1 MEMLEQAEMVVH
13 APTITVM
20 LMAVAGTAET
30 AETVTEDRAKMVR
43 TPQAVSHVSTILEQ
57 SPAVMGVQSPKNVR

>member
-1 MEMLEQAEMVVH
+1 MPPLHQQACVVDTVEMLEQAEMVVH

-43 TPQAVSHVSTILEQ
+43 THRQYR
-57 SPAVMGVQSPKNVR
+57 MY